1 MQLLTYCDLKALDL
15 SPVGS
20 MTTSSSAFPGLPLRN
35 TTNDGRFGTRTSQR
49 EVGTKMAGG
58 FGLEV
63 GRLRMALWRNWTKI
77 VPFHAGISP
86 AFLPNPQMIH
96 YTCTTSMTLTHSPEN
111 SGFLGKP
118 QRTSL
123 LLVPSC
129 TSVLYGISKWES
141 SHWERPRRVS
151 IIERWKNGLPSWYTH
166 LRKWRHS
173 TANSCTHAWSFPWG
187 EPTSQSWRGCWQS
200 SITVLSYHALV

>member
-1 MQLLTYCDLKALDL
+1 
-15 SPVGS
+15 
-20 MTTSSSAFPGLPLRN
+20 
-35 TTNDGRFGTRTSQR
+35 
-49 EVGTKMAGG
+49 MAGE

-63 GRLRMALWRNWTKI
+63 GRLRMALWRNWMKI

-86 AFLPNPQMIH
+86 AFLPNPQMIC
-96 YTCTTSMTLTHSPEN
+96 YTRTTLTTLTLSPEN

-129 TSVLYGISKWES
+129 TSVLYGILKWES

-151 IIERWKNGLPSWYTH
+151 TVERWKNGLPGQYTH
-166 LRKWRHS
+166 YRKWRCS
-173 TANSCTHAWSFPWG
+173 MANSCMCAWSFPWG
-187 EPTSQSWRGCWQS
+187 EPTSQSWRGCW
-200 SITVLSYHALV
+200 